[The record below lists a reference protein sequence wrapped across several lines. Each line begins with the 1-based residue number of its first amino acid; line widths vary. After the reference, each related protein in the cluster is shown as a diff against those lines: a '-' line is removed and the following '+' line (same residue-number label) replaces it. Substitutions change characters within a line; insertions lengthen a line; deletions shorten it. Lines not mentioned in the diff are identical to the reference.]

1 MGFKFAAWDLFL
13 LYPIFYKINFTRG
26 ELHRL
31 YFVVLIFLS
40 CVFISTVLNFGEN
53 LAFVGIT
60 LQILRNIFILN
71 FCIIIGRKWSEP
83 GIQQTMLF
91 WSIFA
96 PILFILLYYSPLQ
109 SYISEEA
116 MGKYMRL
123 EGFSGDANIFAMTII
138 LLLLS
143 VNEHKFIV
151 FLLCI
156 MCVLLSGSRSSLALI
171 LICFVVIF
179 YSPWF
184 FFASSLL
191 GVTLVS
197 YIYVKLEV
205 ILGVFNRP
213 IYDMSRIEFWVR
225 AIEKFDQKYL
235 FGYGPKSFLNDLGK
249 FSHNDFITAYYEYGL
264 FGLFSFALV
273 WLTLSYFPSGV
284 KGDNVFIKQLA
295 YLISTFF
302 ILNLFSFWLYPHLW
316 AVYGVMLGVAF
327 DWKLKNGYQRR
338 ICTEV

>member
-96 PILFILLYYSPLQ
+96 PILFISLYFSPLQ

-123 EGFSGDANIFAMTII
+123 EGFLGDANFFAMTII
-138 LLLLS
+138 LLSLS
-143 VNEHKFIV
+143 VNRHRFIV
-151 FLLCI
+151 FLLCFI
-156 MCVLLSGSRSSLALI
+156 CVLLSGSRSSLALI
-171 LICFVVIF
+171 LIYFAVLF
-179 YSPWF
+179 YSPRV

-191 GVTLVS
+191 GIILFS
-197 YIYVKLEV
+197 YINEKLEV
-205 ILGVFNRP
+205 LFGVFNRP
-213 IYDMSRIEFWVR
+213 IKDMSRIEFWSR

-264 FGLFSFALV
+264 FGLFSFALL
-273 WLTLSYFPSGV
+273 WLTLSYFPSGFKV
-284 KGDNVFIKQLA
+284 DKLFIMQLA

-327 DWKLKNGYQRR
+327 GPKLKTVFNDGYVR
-338 ICTEV
+338 